1 MDGIAIFFNQ
11 DMSVGGTFMDI
22 EKIMKI
28 ARERVFQNFIMSLAN
43 LVRCRLLTGI
53 MLITLGNT
61 ISGLF
66 LTMKGKR

>member
-22 EKIMKI
+22 EKIMK
-28 ARERVFQNFIMSLAN
+28 
-43 LVRCRLLTGI
+43 TGI